1 VIPAGI
7 ERKFDNVLQLR
18 ESSLSTQ
25 GFRIFQRENFPI
37 NDISALS
44 SSDVAI
50 TLSEARVII
59 KLDKVLD
66 HLKSSKRV
74 EKKCQMR
81 KTKFCLNFEE
91 EVKTTANE

>member
-1 VIPAGI
+1 M
-7 ERKFDNVLQLR
+7 KTFL
-18 ESSLSTQ
+18 
-25 GFRIFQRENFPI
+25 F

-74 EKKCQMR
+74 EKKMPDEED
-81 KTKFCLNFEE
+81 KIVFELRR
-91 EVKTTANE
+91 TG